1 MKKKIVVI
9 GGGNGSAISLNAV
22 KKLADDFVVS
32 GVVSMSDSGGSSGKL
47 REEFN
52 TLPPGDIL
60 RAILALSPYDY
71 PTLKKIF
78 HVNRFSENEK
88 LSGHN
93 LGNLFLT
100 LVGEYTGDFVSGV
113 RALEQTVE
121 AVGHVYPAS
130 IDKTDLVAEYSDG
143 SIVKGETKI
152 DLPDCTDDIFIKK
165 VYLEPEAKIFSETK
179 KVIEEADYIF
189 IGPGSLYTS
198 VIATLSPIGMKE
210 AITNSKA
217 KLVYIAGNARE
228 KNGEKGPRVFSEFV
242 KTLESYLPRP
252 LDFVIRN
259 SHQFNDIEKKKYEEH
274 GWEEVPYDGDKLENR
289 KIILADYERF
299 GGGLCPDKLR
309 EIIKKEIL

>member
-1 MKKKIVVI
+1 MKKKIVTI
-9 GGGNGSAISLNAV
+9 SGGNGSAISLNAV
-22 KKLADDFVVS
+22 KKLADDFIIS

-71 PTLKKIF
+71 LTLKKIF
-78 HVNRFSENEK
+78 HVSRFSENKK

-100 LVGEYTGDFVSGV
+100 LVGDYTGDFVAGV
-113 RALEQTVE
+113 RALEQSVE
-121 AVGHVYPAS
+121 AAGHVYPAS
-130 IDKTDLVAEYSDG
+130 IDKTDLVIEYNDG

-152 DLPDCTDDIFIKK
+152 DLPNCTDDIFIKK
-165 VYLEPEAKIFSETK
+165 AYLEPEAKIFPETK
-179 KVIEEADYIF
+179 KVIEEADYII

-198 VIATLSPIGMKE
+198 IIATLLPIGIKE
-210 AITNSKA
+210 AIANSKA

-242 KTLESYLPRP
+242 KTLEKYLPRQF
-252 LDFVIRN
+252 DFVIRN
-259 SHQFNDIEKKKYEEH
+259 SHVFTEMEKKKYEEH
-274 GWEEVPYDGDKLENR
+274 GWEETLFDGENLPDH
-289 KIILADYERF
+289 KIILADYERY